1 MTDHDR
7 RLATVEGDLSRVR
20 VILEG
25 KPIHDIAGNLIG
37 TEGGIVKQ
45 GERHEEMLY
54 VVSHQLTGLVDQ
66 VDQLNSVRKPWSLTQ
81 RIAMSGVLVT
91 LLLGSLPMIAWLV
104 S

>member
-25 KPIHDIAGNLIG
+25 KPIHDIAGNLLG

-54 VVSHQLTGLVDQ
+54 VVSNQLTGLVDQ
-66 VDQLNSVRKPWSLTQ
+66 LNNTCKPWSRTQ
-81 RIAMSGVLVT
+81 RIAATGVVVA
-91 LLLGSLPMIAWLV
+91 LLGVFSSALWIA
-104 S
+104 

>member
-25 KPIHDIAGNLIG
+25 EPIHDIAGNLIG

-66 VDQLNSVRKPWSLTQ
+66 LNNTRKPWSRTQ
-81 RIAMSGVLVT
+81 RIAATGVAVALLGVLSSALWV
-91 LLLGSLPMIAWLV
+91 V
-104 S
+104 

>member
-20 VILEG
+20 IILEG
-25 KPIHDIAGNLIG
+25 EPIHDIAGNLIG

-54 VVSHQLTGLVDQ
+54 VVSNQLTGLVDQ
-66 VDQLNSVRKPWSLTQ
+66 LNNTRKPWSRGQ
-81 RIAMSGVLVT
+81 RIAVSGVFVSF
-91 LLLGSLPMIAWLV
+91 LLGSLPMIAWLTA
-104 S
+104 

>member
-37 TEGGIVKQ
+37 TDGGIVKQ

-54 VVSHQLTGLVDQ
+54 VVSHQLTGITDK
-66 VDQLNSVRKPWSLTQ
+66 LNSHWTITQ
-81 RIAMSGVLVT
+81 RIAASGVAVAIVVPSILW
-91 LLLGSLPMIAWLV
+91 IA
-104 S
+104 

>member
-25 KPIHDIAGNLIG
+25 KPIKDIAGNLIG

-54 VVSHQLTGLVDQ
+54 VVSHQLTGITDK
-66 VDQLNSVRKPWSLTQ
+66 LNSRWSLTH
-81 RIAMSGVLVT
+81 RIAASGVVAVVVVPLVMWI
-91 LLLGSLPMIAWLV
+91 GG
-104 S
+104 

>member
-66 VDQLNSVRKPWSLTQ
+66 LNNTRKPWSRTQ
-81 RIAMSGVLVT
+81 RIAASSVVVA
-91 LLLGSLPMIAWLV
+91 LLGVFSSALWFT
-104 S
+104 

>member
-25 KPIHDIAGNLIG
+25 EPVHDIAGNLIG

-54 VVSHQLTGLVDQ
+54 VVSHQLTGITDK
-66 VDQLNSVRKPWSLTQ
+66 LNSRWSLTQ
-81 RIAMSGVLVT
+81 RIAASGVAVAVIVPSILWV
-91 LLLGSLPMIAWLV
+91 V
-104 S
+104 